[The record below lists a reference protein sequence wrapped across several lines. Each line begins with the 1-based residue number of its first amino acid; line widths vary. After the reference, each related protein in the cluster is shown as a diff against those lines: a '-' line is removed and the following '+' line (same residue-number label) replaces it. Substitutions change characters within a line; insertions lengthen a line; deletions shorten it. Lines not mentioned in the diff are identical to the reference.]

1 MTQSPSKKRIIKP
14 PLDRFGGVRVV
25 QRRIRKSEVIEHN
38 KDNVAQELI
47 DIATANIDEIM
58 DWDADGNVSI
68 KDPKNI
74 SKSAI
79 KAIKKIK
86 VTPTKMGP
94 QLEVELHDKVGVLRV
109 LAKASGLLEQEQ
121 DEDRPR
127 VVQINMSGTE
137 EPKIEEAEN
146 VEEKE
151 QKGSRTD
158 PSGDEQEK
166 VERTGE

>member
-1 MTQSPSKKRIIKP
+1 MTQSPTKKRIIKP

-58 DWDADGNVSI
+58 DWDDEGNVTI

-109 LAKASGLLEQEQ
+109 LAKASGLLEPEQ
-121 DEDRPR
+121 DVDRPS
-127 VVQINMSGTE
+127 VVQINMSGPE
-137 EPKIEEAEN
+137 ETKIVEAEN
-146 VEEKE
+146 VEVNEP
-151 QKGSRTD
+151 QGSGTD
-158 PSGDEQEK
+158 PSSNAQEQVK
-166 VERTGE
+166 

>member
-1 MTQSPSKKRIIKP
+1 M
-14 PLDRFGGVRVV
+14 V

-121 DEDRPR
+121 DADRPS
-127 VVQINMSGTE
+127 VVQINMSGPE
-137 EPKIEEAEN
+137 EPKIIEAEDDEIN
-146 VEEKE
+146 NT
-151 QKGSRTD
+151 QGSRKD
-158 PSGDEQEK
+158 PSSDVKETTE
-166 VERTGE
+166 

>member
-1 MTQSPSKKRIIKP
+1 MTTSPSKKRIIKP

-121 DEDRPR
+121 DADRPS
-127 VVQINMSGTE
+127 VVQINMSGPE
-137 EPKIEEAEN
+137 EPKIIEAEDDEIN
-146 VEEKE
+146 NA
-151 QKGSRTD
+151 QGSRED
-158 PSGDEQEK
+158 PSSDVKETTK
-166 VERTGE
+166 

>member
-1 MTQSPSKKRIIKP
+1 MTQSPTKKRIIKP

-121 DEDRPR
+121 DADRPS
-127 VVQINMSGTE
+127 VVQINMSGPE
-137 EPKIEEAEN
+137 EPKIIEAEDDEIN
-146 VEEKE
+146 NT
-151 QKGSRTD
+151 QGSRKD
-158 PSGDEQEK
+158 PSSDVKETTE
-166 VERTGE
+166 

>member
-1 MTQSPSKKRIIKP
+1 MTQSPTKKRIIKP

-121 DEDRPR
+121 DADRPS
-127 VVQINMSGTE
+127 VVQINMSGPE
-137 EPKIEEAEN
+137 EPKIIEAEDDEIN
-146 VEEKE
+146 NA
-151 QKGSRTD
+151 QGSRED
-158 PSGDEQEK
+158 PSSDVKETTK
-166 VERTGE
+166 

>member
-1 MTQSPSKKRIIKP
+1 MTQSPTKKRIIKP

-25 QRRIRKSEVIEHN
+25 QRRTRKSEVIEHN

-58 DWDADGNVSI
+58 DWDAEGNVSI
-68 KDPKNI
+68 RDPKNI

-121 DEDRPR
+121 DADRPS
-127 VVQINMSGTE
+127 VVQINMSGPE
-137 EPKIEEAEN
+137 EPKIVEAEDDEIN
-146 VEEKE
+146 NA
-151 QKGSRTD
+151 QGSRED
-158 PSGDEQEK
+158 PSSDVKETTE
-166 VERTGE
+166 

>member
-1 MTQSPSKKRIIKP
+1 MTQSPTKKRIIKP

-25 QRRIRKSEVIEHN
+25 QRRIRESEVIEHN

-58 DWDADGNVSI
+58 DWDDEGNVTI
-68 KDPKNI
+68 RDPKNI

-94 QLEVELHDKVGVLRV
+94 Q
-109 LAKASGLLEQEQ
+109 
-121 DEDRPR
+121 
-127 VVQINMSGTE
+127 
-137 EPKIEEAEN
+137 
-146 VEEKE
+146 
-151 QKGSRTD
+151 
-158 PSGDEQEK
+158 
-166 VERTGE
+166 

>member
-1 MTQSPSKKRIIKP
+1 MTTSPSKKRIIKP

-58 DWDADGNVSI
+58 DWDAEGNVSI
-68 KDPKNI
+68 RDPKNI

-121 DEDRPR
+121 DADRPS
-127 VVQINMSGTE
+127 VVQINMSGPE
-137 EPKIEEAEN
+137 EPKIVEAEDDEIN
-146 VEEKE
+146 NA
-151 QKGSRTD
+151 QGSRED
-158 PSGDEQEK
+158 PSSDVKETTE
-166 VERTGE
+166 

>member
-1 MTQSPSKKRIIKP
+1 MTTSPSKKRIIKP

-68 KDPKNI
+68 RDPKNI

-121 DEDRPR
+121 DADRPS
-127 VVQINMSGTE
+127 VVQINMSGPE
-137 EPKIEEAEN
+137 EPKIIEAEDDEIN
-146 VEEKE
+146 NA
-151 QKGSRTD
+151 QGSRKD
-158 PSGDEQEK
+158 PSSDVKETTE
-166 VERTGE
+166 

>member
-1 MTQSPSKKRIIKP
+1 MTSPGKKRIIKP

-121 DEDRPR
+121 DADRPS
-127 VVQINMSGTE
+127 VVQINMSGPE
-137 EPKIEEAEN
+137 EPKIIEAEDDEIN
-146 VEEKE
+146 NA
-151 QKGSRTD
+151 QGSRED
-158 PSGDEQEK
+158 PSSDVKETTK
-166 VERTGE
+166 

>member
-1 MTQSPSKKRIIKP
+1 MTTSPSKKRIIKP

-121 DEDRPR
+121 DADRPS
-127 VVQINMSGTE
+127 VVQINMSGPE
-137 EPKIEEAEN
+137 EPKIIEAEDDEIN
-146 VEEKE
+146 NA
-151 QKGSRTD
+151 QGSRKD
-158 PSGDEQEK
+158 PSSDVKETTE
-166 VERTGE
+166 

>member
-1 MTQSPSKKRIIKP
+1 MTQSPTKKRIIKP

-58 DWDADGNVSI
+58 DWDAEGNVSI
-68 KDPKNI
+68 RDPKNI

-121 DEDRPR
+121 DADRPS
-127 VVQINMSGTE
+127 VVQINMSGPE
-137 EPKIEEAEN
+137 EPKIVEAEDDEIN
-146 VEEKE
+146 NA
-151 QKGSRTD
+151 QGSRED
-158 PSGDEQEK
+158 PSSDVKETTE
-166 VERTGE
+166 

>member
-1 MTQSPSKKRIIKP
+1 
-14 PLDRFGGVRVV
+14 VV

-58 DWDADGNVSI
+58 DWDAEGNVSI
-68 KDPKNI
+68 RDPKNI

-121 DEDRPR
+121 DADRPS
-127 VVQINMSGTE
+127 VVQINMSGPE
-137 EPKIEEAEN
+137 EPKIVEAEDDEIN
-146 VEEKE
+146 NA
-151 QKGSRTD
+151 QGSRED
-158 PSGDEQEK
+158 PSSDVKETTE
-166 VERTGE
+166 

>member
-1 MTQSPSKKRIIKP
+1 MTTSPSKKRIIKP

-121 DEDRPR
+121 DADRPS
-127 VVQINMSGTE
+127 VVQINMSGPE
-137 EPKIEEAEN
+137 EPKIIEAEDDEIN
-146 VEEKE
+146 NT
-151 QKGSRTD
+151 QGSRKD
-158 PSGDEQEK
+158 PSSDVKETTE
-166 VERTGE
+166 